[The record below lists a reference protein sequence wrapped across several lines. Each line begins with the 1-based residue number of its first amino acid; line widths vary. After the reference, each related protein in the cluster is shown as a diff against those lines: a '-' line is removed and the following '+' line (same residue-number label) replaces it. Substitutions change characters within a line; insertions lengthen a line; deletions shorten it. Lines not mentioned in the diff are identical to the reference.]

1 LRIGAAERGR
11 GVCVVMVKSWI
22 RAGLLAGFAAFGLLL
37 LRGHFSESAPHLS
50 RLAFA
55 GGFYTLAFAL
65 RVST

>member
-1 LRIGAAERGR
+1 
-11 GVCVVMVKSWI
+11 MVKSWI